1 MRNLVALLSGLL
13 FGAGLLLSGLA
24 DPAKVLGFLDISLMV
39 KGEWD
44 PSLMLVMM
52 TALGVYLPVYLL
64 WVKPRMAISQGPVL
78 DSQYHVPNRSRID
91 GPLIVG
97 AALFGLGWGMLGIC
111 PGPAV
116 VNLSSLD
123 PMALAFMA
131 AMVLGAYLGRLI
143 QRLIARRQQCPVEA

>member
-1 MRNLVALLSGLL
+1 MRNLFALLSGLL

-24 DPAKVLGFLDISLMV
+24 DPAKVLSFLDISRV
-39 KGEWD
+39 VSGEWD
-44 PSLMLVMM
+44 PSLMLVMG
-52 TALGVYLPVYLL
+52 TALSIYLPVYLL
-64 WVKPRMAISQGPVL
+64 WVKPRMARNLGPVL
-78 DSQYHVPNRSRID
+78 DSQYHLPSKTHID

-116 VNLSSLD
+116 VNLASLD

-131 AMVLGAYLGRLI
+131 AMVLGVYLGRLI
-143 QRLIARRQQCPVEA
+143 KRTIARRESGPIQI

>member
-1 MRNLVALLSGLL
+1 MRNLIALLSGLL

-24 DPAKVLGFLDISLMV
+24 DPGKVLSFLDISLV
-39 KGEWD
+39 AKGEWD
-44 PSLMLVMM
+44 PSLMLVMGS
-52 TALGVYLPVYLL
+52 ALSIYLPVYLL
-64 WVKPRMAISQGPVL
+64 WVKPRAARKQGPVL
-78 DSQYHVPNRSRID
+78 DSHYHVPNKTRID
-91 GPLIVG
+91 GPLIIG
-97 AALFGLGWGMLGIC
+97 AALFGLGWGMLGVC

-143 QRLIARRQQCPVEA
+143 QRLLARRQQCPVEA

>member
-1 MRNLVALLSGLL
+1 MRNLFALLSGLL

-24 DPAKVLGFLDISLMV
+24 DPAKVLAFLDISGV
-39 KGEWD
+39 VNGHWD
-44 PSLMLVMM
+44 PSLMLVMGG
-52 TALGVYLPVYLL
+52 ALGVYLPVFLL
-64 WVKPRMAISQGPVL
+64 WVKPRMARNQGPVL
-78 DSQYHVPNRSRID
+78 DSQYHLPSKTRID

-116 VNLSSLD
+116 VNLASLD

-131 AMVLGAYLGRLI
+131 TMVLGAYLGRLI
-143 QRLIARRQQCPVEA
+143 SRMIARRLPGPVEA